1 MAKQDPGRKRQHL
14 LDEGC
19 RRQAALA
26 PDEPIQAEPGV
37 KASLGVA
44 ALITGQG
51 AGGGAGV
58 ATSY

>member
-1 MAKQDPGRKRQHL
+1 
-14 LDEGC
+14 
-19 RRQAALA
+19 
-26 PDEPIQAEPGV
+26 V

-58 ATSY
+58 ATSS